1 MKPHFTRRDLMKV
14 LSAAGFGTLISSTVR
29 ADAPTGAAAAGP
41 APAAAGA
48 SAPAAGSATFCG
60 QVIAPT
66 VPPHA
71 PAALVG
77 GQVVQPQR
85 TLPVLHQADVLV
97 VGGGSAGVMAAIAA
111 RRAGAKTAIIER
123 YGYFGG
129 LWTGGM
135 VLLVIG
141 THVKDGAGK
150 KKVVRGLGDELLE
163 RLKKIDGAI
172 INQDPGAHNPTAD
185 PEATK
190 FIMDEMVRE
199 AGVDVFFHCWGAD
212 AVMDGKTIR
221 GVVFESKAGRQA
233 ILAKVVVDATGD
245 GDIFAA
251 AGAEYVQ
258 RTYAIGTVHRHG
270 NMDRIEK
277 GKAPAG
283 TKLPPL
289 GGVTPLP
296 SLTWVNTR
304 GPKENGLDVAALS
317 RLEMDH
323 RRDIWNRL
331 RQIKQTPGYE
341 SIFIADTAPQ
351 LGVRITRVLV
361 GTCTLTYQE
370 MRAGKKF
377 PDVVAVGGAQG
388 ANHAGWPIPYGV
400 LVPKEIDNLL
410 TAGRSVSAD
419 EKLLDDTRLIAACLT
434 TGHAAGAAAAVAAQ
448 SGCRPRDVDI
458 AKVQELLTEQGAY
471 LG

>member
-1 MKPHFTRRDLMKV
+1 MNRLAMTRRDLMKI
-14 LSAAGFGTLISSTVR
+14 LSAAGFGTLIASTVR
-29 ADAPTGAAAAGP
+29 TDRPALAAAP
-41 APAAAGA
+41 AGA
-48 SAPAAGSATFCG
+48 TVTEGSGFVG
-60 QVIAPT
+60 KVIAPT
-66 VPPHA
+66 VSPHA
-71 PAALVG
+71 PATLVN

-85 TLPVLHQADVLV
+85 TLPLLHETDVLV
-97 VGGGSAGVMAAIAA
+97 VGGGSAGVMAALAA
-111 RRAGAKTAIIER
+111 RRAGAKTAILER

-141 THVKDGAGK
+141 THVKDGGRK
-150 KKVVRGLGDELLE
+150 KKVVCGIGDELLE
-163 RLKKIDGAI
+163 RLTKVNGGI
-172 INQDPGAHNPTAD
+172 IGQQGGSHNPTVD

-190 FIMDEMVRE
+190 FIMDEMIRE
-199 AGVDVFFHCWGAD
+199 AGVNVFFHGWGAD
-212 AVMDGKTIR
+212 AIMDGKAVR

-233 ILAKVVVDATGD
+233 ILAKVVVDTTGD
-245 GDIFAA
+245 GDVFAA

-270 NMDRIEK
+270 NMDRVEK
-277 GKAPAG
+277 DKTPADK
-283 TKLPPL
+283 KLPPL
-289 GGVTPLP
+289 GGVTPEP
-296 SLTWVNTR
+296 SVTWVNTR
-304 GPKENGLDVAALS
+304 GPKGNGLDIAELS
-317 RLEMDH
+317 QLEMDL
-323 RRDIWNRL
+323 RRDAWNRL
-331 RQIKQTPGYE
+331 RQIRQTPGYE
-341 SIFIADTAPQ
+341 KVFLVDTAPQ

-361 GTCTLTYQE
+361 GACTLTYKE
-370 MRAGKKF
+370 SREGRKF

-388 ANHAGWPIPYGV
+388 ANHGEWPIPYGV

-448 SGCRPRDVDI
+448 MGCRPRDVDI
-458 AKVQELLTEQGAY
+458 AKVQKLLRQQGAY